1 MDQEKYERKIAL
13 ANEASAE
20 NSKKQADEAENER
33 KIALADEAS
42 AENSK
47 KRAEDAENERK
58 KFRKIALANKASTE
72 NSKKRAE
79 VAENKPVG
87 AVITKPIDLGS
98 EELTPPVH
106 HPPVLY
112 LTDAQVVETKKPLK
126 KTFAGLQGKKLRI
139 AVFVF
144 CLLVAIV
151 LGTVLGSGLLSDV
164 SIVQLFPPPKK
175 AYSHPCN
182 FFFPRTMALSC

>member
-1 MDQEKYERKIAL
+1 MDQERYERKIAL
-13 ANEASAE
+13 AN
-20 NSKKQADEAENER
+20 
-33 KIALADEAS
+33 EAS

-87 AVITKPIDLGS
+87 AVITKPIDLDS

-139 AVFVF
+139 AVFIF
-144 CLLVAIV
+144 CLLAAIV
-151 LGTVLGSGLLSDV
+151 LGTVLGILLSDV
-164 SIVQLFPPPKK
+164 SMVHLFPPPKK
-175 AYSHPCN
+175 AY
-182 FFFPRTMALSC
+182 